1 MEHRTN
7 TWTPSDSTNWIQGIC
22 FRGTAA
28 YVIRTFVRK
37 IILLIIGLWLCA
49 SLNAAYADTYQLTD
63 GTPITG
69 DVISFNDDGIIFR
82 TGDDKYTDRILWTKF
97 SQNALKL
104 LAKNKKLKDYA
115 EPFIETPPPPRPDL
129 QVRVHPVSRL
139 DLPANQ
145 WVVGALGSSFVG
157 ILILLL
163 IYAAN
168 IYAGFEIAIFRARP
182 IGLVTGIAAVLPI
195 IGPII
200 FLSMPTKVEGAAE
213 QEMQAGA
220 AGAPAPHPAVGQG
233 HAAPAAGQ
241 SAPAEAPAASG
252 AGEPAQA
259 APSGWHAAVSLPETQ
274 VFQRGQFTF
283 NRRFFETKFSGFFG
297 LARHGASKDMVLV
310 IKTPRAQHVAE
321 RISRISAN
329 EAHFEVVIGA
339 ARQEVM
345 VPFGEIQEVQLKHK
359 DA

>member
-1 MEHRTN
+1 M
-7 TWTPSDSTNWIQGIC
+7 
-22 FRGTAA
+22 
-28 YVIRTFVRK
+28 RK
-37 IILLIIGLWLCA
+37 IILLIIGLWLFGLLTA
-49 SLNAAYADTYQLTD
+49 ANADTGTYQLTD
-63 GTPITG
+63 GTSITG

-82 TGDDKYTDRILWTKF
+82 TGDDKYTDRVLWTKF
-97 SQNALKL
+97 SQDALKL

-129 QVRVHPVSRL
+129 QVRVRPVSRL
-139 DLPANQ
+139 DLPAKQ

-168 IYAGFEIAIFRARP
+168 IYAAFEIAIFRAQP

-200 FLSMPTKVEGAAE
+200 FLSMPTKVEGAA
-213 QEMQAGA
+213 QEMQPGA
-220 AGAPAPHPAVGQG
+220 AAPPHPAVGQG
-233 HAAPAAGQ
+233 HAAPPAGSAAAY
-241 SAPAEAPAASG
+241 SAPAEAPATP
-252 AGEPAQA
+252 ETAQG

-297 LARHGASKDMVLV
+297 LARHGADKDMVLV
-310 IKTPRAQHVAE
+310 IKTPRAQHIAE

-329 EAHFEVVIGA
+329 EAHFEVMNGA
-339 ARQEVM
+339 ARQEIA

>member
-1 MEHRTN
+1 MNDEQIASSPPPN
-7 TWTPSDSTNWIQGIC
+7 QGIC
-22 FRGTAA
+22 FRGSAT
-28 YVIRTFVRK
+28 YVIRSFVRK
-37 IILLIIGLWLCA
+37 IILLIIGLWLCGLLTA
-49 SLNAAYADTYQLTD
+49 ANADTGTYQLTD
-63 GTPITG
+63 GTAITG

-82 TGDDKYTDRILWTKF
+82 IGDDKYTDRILWTKF
-97 SQNALKL
+97 SQDGLKL

-139 DLPANQ
+139 DLPASQ
-145 WVVGALGSSFVG
+145 WVVSALCSSFVG
-157 ILILLL
+157 IMIMLL

-168 IYAGFEIAIFRARP
+168 IYAAFEIAIFRAQP

-195 IGPII
+195 VGPII
-200 FLSMPTKVEGAAE
+200 FLSMPTRIEGATE

-220 AGAPAPHPAVGQG
+220 VPAAPHPAVGQG

-241 SAPAEAPAASG
+241 SVPTEASATPEG
-252 AGEPAQA
+252 GETAQPAQ
-259 APSGWHAAVSLPETQ
+259 PGWHAAASLPETQ
-274 VFQRGQFTF
+274 IFQRGQFTF

-297 LARHGASKDMVLV
+297 LTRHGANKDMLLI

-329 EAHFEVVIGA
+329 EAHFEVVNGA
-339 ARQEVM
+339 ARQEVA

>member
-1 MEHRTN
+1 M
-7 TWTPSDSTNWIQGIC
+7 
-22 FRGTAA
+22 
-28 YVIRTFVRK
+28 RK
-37 IILLIIGLWLCA
+37 IIWIIIGLWLCGLLTA
-49 SLNAAYADTYQLTD
+49 ANADTATYQLTD
-63 GTPITG
+63 GTSITG

-82 TGDDKYTDRILWTKF
+82 TGDDKYTDRIIWTRF
-97 SQNALKL
+97 SQGALKL

-115 EPFIETPPPPRPDL
+115 EPFIETPPPARPEM

-139 DLPANQ
+139 SLPAEQ
-145 WVVGALGSSFVG
+145 SVIGALFSSFVG

-168 IYAGFEIAIFRARP
+168 IYAAFEIAIFRAQP
-182 IGLVTGIAAVLPI
+182 IALVTGIAAVLPI

-200 FLSMPTKVEGAAE
+200 FLSMPTKVEGAA
-213 QEMQAGA
+213 QEIPMQAQTGA
-220 AGAPAPHPAVGQG
+220 APAPHPAVGQG
-233 HAAPAAGQ
+233 HAAPAAATGGH
-241 SAPAEAPAASG
+241 SAPSAPEMS
-252 AGEPAQA
+252 ETVQA
-259 APSGWHAAVSLPETQ
+259 APAGWNAAVSLPETQ

-297 LARHGASKDMVLV
+297 MTRHGANKDMVLV
-310 IKTPRAQHVAE
+310 IKTPRAQHIAE

-329 EAHFEVVIGA
+329 EAHFEVVAGA
-339 ARQEVM
+339 ARQEVA

>member
-1 MEHRTN
+1 M
-7 TWTPSDSTNWIQGIC
+7 
-22 FRGTAA
+22 
-28 YVIRTFVRK
+28 RK
-37 IILLIIGLWLCA
+37 IILLIFGLWLCGLLTA
-49 SLNAAYADTYQLTD
+49 ANADTGTYQLTD
-63 GTPITG
+63 GTSITG
-69 DVISFNDDGIIFR
+69 DVISFNDDGIIFKI
-82 TGDDKYTDRILWTKF
+82 GDDKYTDRILWTKF
-97 SQNALKL
+97 SQSGLKL

-139 DLPANQ
+139 DLPASQ
-145 WVVGALGSSFVG
+145 WVVSALCSSFVG
-157 ILILLL
+157 IMIMLL

-168 IYAGFEIAIFRARP
+168 IYAAFEIAIFRAQP

-200 FLSMPTKVEGAAE
+200 FLSMPTKIEGAAE
-213 QEMQAGA
+213 QDAQAGA
-220 AGAPAPHPAVGQG
+220 AAAAPHPAVGQG

-241 SAPAEAPAASG
+241 SVQMPTDAQGTSE
-252 AGEPAQA
+252 AGETAQPAQPWQA
-259 APSGWHAAVSLPETQ
+259 AASLPETQ

-297 LARHGASKDMVLV
+297 LARHGSSKDMVLV

-329 EAHFEVVIGA
+329 EAHFEVVNGA
-339 ARQEVM
+339 ARQEVA

>member
-1 MEHRTN
+1 
-7 TWTPSDSTNWIQGIC
+7 
-22 FRGTAA
+22 
-28 YVIRTFVRK
+28 VRK
-37 IILLIIGLWLCA
+37 IFWIIIGLWLCGLLTA
-49 SLNAAYADTYQLTD
+49 ANADTATYQLTD
-63 GTPITG
+63 GTSITG

-82 TGDDKYTDRILWTKF
+82 IGDDKYTDRILWTKF
-97 SQNALKL
+97 SQDALKT

-139 DLPANQ
+139 DLPAKQ
-145 WVVGALGSSFVG
+145 TVIGALGSSFIG

-163 IYAAN
+163 IWAAN
-168 IYAGFEIAIFRARP
+168 IYAAFEIAIFRAQP

-200 FLSMPTKVEGAAE
+200 FLSMPTKVEGAVE
-213 QEMQAGA
+213 QELQAGA
-220 AGAPAPHPAVGQG
+220 AAGAATPHPAVGHG
-233 HAAPAAGQ
+233 HAAPAAGTAGH
-241 SAPAEAPAASG
+241 SAPTEEPAA
-252 AGEPAQA
+252 APEAAETVQA

-297 LARHGASKDMVLV
+297 LTRHGADKDMVLV

-329 EAHFEVVIGA
+329 EAHFEVVTGTA
-339 ARQEVM
+339 HQEVA

-359 DA
+359 DV